1 VFPGSLSLLLPP
13 LPFVFLAQAG
23 VEPDADWLKVAVQW
37 VSSFFE
43 PRTFFSYDFNVQA
56 MLALVLV
63 SLNCGMVGSLIV
75 GSRMAFFSDALAHC
89 AFAGVSIGFLVFD
102 GIVLH
107 YAPNAEFW
115 QWVTPIMVGFGILVG
130 FGIAH
135 VRTRTGLTSDTVI
148 GVFFA
153 GAIGLAAMLRK
164 LIHSRKLFN
173 LEDFLFGHPI
183 LATTSDI
190 MALGVLTMITMALL
204 AWIYNP
210 LQLASF
216 NSSLAISRRVPVRL
230 VNYLFVMLLAL
241 IVNLCLR
248 SVGVL
253 LINALLVVPAATA
266 VNVSRNLRQVF
277 WLSIALCLGV
287 SLLGPILCWEV
298 ANRYGQELGIPGT
311 IIMVSVALFVLS
323 MLFGPL
329 IRRRAGRRVALAAG
343 KASATVAAGDNVRVE

>member
-1 VFPGSLSLLLPP
+1 VFSVCLPHLFTA
-13 LPFVFLAQAG
+13 LPFAPFAQAA
-23 VEPDADWLKVAVQW
+23 VDPEADWLKLAVRW
-37 VSSFFE
+37 VTTFFE
-43 PRTFFSYDFNVQA
+43 PGTFFSFDFNVQA

-89 AFAGVSIGFLVFD
+89 AFAGVSIGFLIFD
-102 GIVLH
+102 SIVLH
-107 YAPNAEFW
+107 YNPKAEFW

-164 LIHSRKLFN
+164 LINSRKLFN

-190 MALGVLTMITMALL
+190 LALGLLTLVTIGLL
-204 AWIYNP
+204 AWMYNH
-210 LQLASF
+210 LLLSSF
-216 NSSLAISRRVPVRL
+216 NNSLAISRRVPVRL
-230 VNYLFVMLLAL
+230 VNYVLVMLLAL

-266 VNVSRNLRQVF
+266 VNLSRNLRQVF
-277 WLSIALCLGV
+277 WLSMLLCLGV
-287 SLLGPILCWEV
+287 SVVGPVLCEEV
-298 ANRYGQELGIPGT
+298 ENRYGRELGIPGT
-311 IIMVSVALFVLS
+311 IIMLSVVLFVLS

-329 IRRRAGRRVALAAG
+329 VRRRAGRRQAAAAG
-343 KASATVAAGDNVRVE
+343 KTA